1 MTPSLTPAGPDVWH
15 MLNPS
20 SMSVVFVLVMVMVM
34 VIVIVIVI
42 VHSAAE
48 LVDAIP
54 FFVACP
60 MKLNMTAFPVHVQ
73 HSSDPRDDSHELKQA
88 IFSQVLHSV
97 CLV

>member
-1 MTPSLTPAGPDVWH
+1 

-20 SMSVVFVLVMVMVM
+20 SMSV

-42 VHSAAE
+42 VHSAAKLIE
-48 LVDAIP
+48 AIP

-60 MKLNMTAFPVHVQ
+60 IKLIMTAFPLHFQ

-88 IFSQVLHSV
+88 IFSQVLHAVCSV
-97 CLV
+97 

>member
-20 SMSVVFVLVMVMVM
+20 SIVS
-34 VIVIVIVI
+34 VIVIVI
-42 VHSAAE
+42 VHSAAK
-48 LVDAIP
+48 LIDTIS
-54 FFVACP
+54 FFVACQ
-60 MKLNMTAFPVHVQ
+60 MKLIMTAFPVHFQ

-88 IFSQVLHSV
+88 ISSQVLHAV